1 MDSLVGFSPVYY
13 AIVDLFNKIGIILIF
28 ILIYVLWML
37 LEIVWYFYIKS
48 RILKVIE
55 ERVDLPLTQRLTHEP
70 NIEIIWTLL
79 PSLILLGMAIPSFG
93 LLYTLDIF
101 AKAPIVIKAIGNQW
115 YWTFEIP
122 QGLNNTTI
130 EANLKHVLELTVGE
144 FRLLEVDQALVLPHG
159 IRIRALV
166 TATDVLHSF
175 ALPQLGVKIDAV
187 PGRLNATNLFAS
199 LPTIIHGQ
207 CSELCG
213 VGHGFMP
220 IKIIFTSHI

>member
-1 MDSLVGFSPVYY
+1 MDSLIGFSPVYY
-13 AIVDLFNKIGIILIF
+13 AIVDLFNKIGIVLVF
-28 ILIYVLWML
+28 ILILVLWIL
-37 LEIVWYFYIKS
+37 LEIISSFYIQP
-48 RILKVIE
+48 RIFKDITARKDLLVI
-55 ERVDLPLTQRLTHEP
+55 RRITHGS
-70 NIEIIWTLL
+70 ILEIIWTFL
-79 PSLILLGMAIPSFG
+79 PSMILLGMAIPSFG

-115 YWTFEIP
+115 YWSFELP

-130 EANLKHVLELTVGE
+130 EANLKHVLELSVGE
-144 FRLLEVDQALVLPHG
+144 FRLLEVDQALVLPHKV
-159 IRIRALV
+159 RIRALV

-187 PGRLNATNLFAS
+187 PGRLNATNLFSS

>member
-1 MDSLVGFSPVYY
+1 MDSQSGFSPVFY
-13 AIVDLFNKIGIILIF
+13 AVVDLFNKIGIVLIF
-28 ILIYVLWML
+28 ILILVLWL
-37 LEIVWYFYIKS
+37 LGEIVTSFYVQPRIFKNVDS
-48 RILKVIE
+48 RYGLLTIRRTTHGSIL
-55 ERVDLPLTQRLTHEP
+55 
-70 NIEIIWTLL
+70 EIIWTFL
-79 PSLILLGMAIPSFG
+79 PSVILLAMAIPSFG

-101 AKAPIVIKAIGNQW
+101 AKAPIVIKVIGNQW
-115 YWTFEIP
+115 YWIFELP
-122 QGLNNTTI
+122 NGLNNTII
-130 EANLKHVLELTVGE
+130 ETNLKHVLELGVGE
-144 FRLLEVDQALVLPHG
+144 FRLLEVDQALVLPHK

-220 IKIIFTSHI
+220 IKVIFTSHI